1 MAYICEYVPTYG
13 ENDDFLNLKNFGE
26 MYEISSDH
34 TFAELVSE
42 DGQYTLSM
50 PNTCSYYTTAF
61 SGVMKRN
68 GQTIL
73 HFDNENKFC
82 FAFADKFFF
91 CIFALT
97 LV

>member
-13 ENDDFLNLKNFGE
+13 ENDDFLNIKKFGE

-50 PNTCSYYTTAF
+50 PNTCRYYTTAF

-82 FAFADKFFF
+82 FAFAVKFFF

>member
-1 MAYICEYVPTYG
+1 MAASIQG
-13 ENDDFLNLKNFGE
+13 SRSHGIRDRKNE
-26 MYEISSDH
+26 RHEISSDH

-82 FAFADKFFF
+82 FSYCLINSSFAY
-91 CIFALT
+91 LH
-97 LV
+97 